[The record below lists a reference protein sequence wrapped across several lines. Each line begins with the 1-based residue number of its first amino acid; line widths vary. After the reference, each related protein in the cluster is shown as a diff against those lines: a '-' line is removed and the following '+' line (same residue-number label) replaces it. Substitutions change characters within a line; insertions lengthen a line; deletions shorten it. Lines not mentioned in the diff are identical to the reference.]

1 MVWIEKHR
9 PQNLSAIVGQDQ
21 VIARFSSWAAERNLP
36 HLIIAGPHGTGKSAA
51 VECLAR
57 ALYGDTWLENTT
69 ILPAGDLFGLGKS
82 FLESDDRFS
91 HIFKKDESLIANFK
105 YVVKWYASMRPLNAP
120 FKLIVFEEAH
130 ALTRDAQQALR
141 RIMEKFSQTCRFI
154 FCTTNPSAIL
164 PAISSRCYPI
174 SFSPIPEKLI
184 QRELGRVLAIENV
197 TVDGDDLDLV
207 VRSARGDLRRALMLL
222 QVLADAPKRTDLSEL
237 ARSESDT
244 MTASV
249 LRFLREKDLFS
260 AQKTIESLMIDDGL
274 TGPEVLQELARTVE
288 REYNDPRLALLIAAT
303 DQALV
308 ENGNEFIQMNA
319 LLARMLHEV
328 IDEEGAAALR

>member
-9 PQNLSAIVGQDQ
+9 PQNLGAIVGQDQ
-21 VIARFSSWAAERNLP
+21 VVARFSSWAAEHNLP
-36 HLIIAGPHGTGKSAA
+36 HLLITGPHGTGKSVA

-57 ALYGDTWLENTT
+57 ALYGDSWQENTT

-82 FLESDDRFS
+82 FLESDERFS

-130 ALTRDAQQALR
+130 ALTREAQQALR
-141 RIMEKFSQTCRFI
+141 RIMERFSQTCRFI
-154 FCTTNPSAIL
+154 FCTTNPSAVL

-174 SFSPIPEKLI
+174 SFSPLTDEVI
-184 QRELGRVLAIENV
+184 QQELKRVLAREQV
-197 TVDGDDLDLV
+197 TVNEDDLALV
-207 VRSARGDLRRALMLL
+207 VRSAHGDLRRALMLL
-222 QVLADAPKRTDLSEL
+222 QVLSDTPKGTDLGEL
-237 ARSESDT
+237 TRSESET
-244 MTASV
+244 MTSSV
-249 LRFLREKDLFS
+249 LHFLQEKDLFS
-260 AQKTIESLMIDDGL
+260 AQKTIESLMIDSGL
-274 TGPEVLQELARTVE
+274 TGSEVLRELARTVE

-303 DQALV
+303 DEALI
-308 ENGNEFIQMNA
+308 ENGNEFIQLNT